1 MANNNNVPNSVL
13 PLPPLEY
20 DTQYFNS
27 LVRQLNYIIQ
37 QQANPGQMRGAT
49 LTLTN
54 LPTSAAGLPS
64 GSIWNNAG
72 ILNIVP

>member
-13 PLPPLEY
+13 PLPPVEY
-20 DTQYFNS
+20 HIQYFNN

-49 LTLTN
+49 IVLTD
-54 LPTSAAGLPS
+54 LPTTSTNLPS
-64 GSIWNNAG
+64 GSVWNDAG
-72 ILNIVP
+72 TLKIV